1 MNMVLKSA
9 ISAAIL
15 VASTG
20 AYASYTPVESG
31 ASDLVLWVQA
41 TGGSGGDGTYAFD
54 TGLNVSTVFGSTFT
68 ASANLVALPGLSQT
82 FSSIGAG
89 ATTLSSF
96 LSTAEADGD
105 SISWALQGGF
115 FTGTSAIN
123 GNTKT
128 QGAAEAIFTSTLASA
143 STPNGVSVLT
153 NGSIEQLL
161 NGYANTGT
169 APVGAGAQDSAIS
182 LTATSTGHVTTAA
195 TWTTGDQAKF
205 GILGN
210 GSASD
215 AIVGV
220 GGPAVTLYGIT
231 GNNPTSGVT
240 GAVLQSYTLGTASL
254 SAAGVLT
261 LLAGGG
267 SPPVPLPPALW
278 LLGSG
283 LLGLFG
289 VSRRLGTS
297 RGVTSSGAVPA

>member
-9 ISAAIL
+9 IGAAIL
-15 VASTG
+15 AASTG

-41 TGGSGGDGTYAFD
+41 TSGANVVGTYAFD
-54 TGLNVSTVFGSTFT
+54 TGLNVSSVFGSTFT
-68 ASANLVALPGLSQT
+68 ANANLVSLPGLSQT
-82 FSSIGAG
+82 FSSIGSGSSETLAQF
-89 ATTLSSF
+89 LSSD
-96 LSTAEADGD
+96 SGD
-105 SISWALQGGF
+105 TISWALQGGF
-115 FTGTSAIN
+115 YTGTSAIN
-123 GNTKT
+123 SNTKT

-210 GSASD
+210 AASSD

-220 GGPAVTLYGIT
+220 GPATVTLYGIT

-240 GAVLQSYTLGTASL
+240 GATLQSYTLGTASL
-254 SAAGVLT
+254 SATGVLT
-261 LLAGGG
+261 LAAAGGA
-267 SPPVPLPPALW
+267 PPVPLPPAIW

-297 RGVTSSGAVPA
+297 RGMTPSGAVPA